1 MAKVIGY
8 MEGTDPLWLT
18 SLSAMS
24 YTTMPLSNGWDGF
37 GMNIQLIT
45 DQRKPDLVLCYLHK
59 LIPTPGADV
68 TLGDLL
74 ERTHMFDIPVIIV
87 CPKDLHEQAR
97 NKAGNIPANAELTD
111 PAEVMERVKTLI
123 KKD

>member
-8 MEGTDPLWLT
+8 MQGTDSLWLT

-24 YTTMPLSNGWDGF
+24 FTTLPLSNGWDGF

-59 LIPTPGADV
+59 LIPTPGADL
-68 TLGDLL
+68 TPADLL
-74 ERTHMFDIPVIIV
+74 ERTKMFEIPVIIV
-87 CPKDLHEQAR
+87 CPKNLHELALA
-97 NKAGNIPANAELTD
+97 KVKDLPKNAELTD
-111 PAEVMERVKTLI
+111 PADVLARIQELI
-123 KKD
+123 H

>member
-24 YTTMPLSNGWDGF
+24 FTTMPLSNGWDGF

-59 LIPTPGADV
+59 LIPTPDADV
-68 TLGDLL
+68 TPGDLL
-74 ERTHMFDIPVIIV
+74 ERTHMFDIPVLIA
-87 CPKDLHEQAR
+87 CPKELHELAR
-97 NKAGNIPANAELTD
+97 SKAGNLPSNAELTD
-111 PAEVMERVKTLI
+111 PAEIMTRVKALVH
-123 KKD
+123 

>member
-1 MAKVIGY
+1 MAKVVGY

-68 TLGDLL
+68 TPGDLL
-74 ERTHMFDIPVIIV
+74 ERTKMFDIPVLIV
-87 CPKDLHEQAR
+87 CPRELHALAQT
-97 NKAGNIPANAELTD
+97 KAGDLPGNAELTD
-111 PAEVMERVKTLI
+111 PADVMPRI
-123 KKD
+123 KVLNP